1 MEVIINQKTFRLQHH
16 TISEALQVY
25 GITQTKGIA
34 IAINNTVI
42 PKAEWCAI
50 TLQEN
55 DQITI
60 ITAAQ
65 GG

>member
-1 MEVIINQKTFRLQHH
+1 MEVIINQKTFHLN
-16 TISEALQVY
+16 SNSLMEALQVY
-25 GITQTKGIA
+25 GLTLKKGIA
-34 IAINNTVI
+34 IAVNDRVI
-42 PKAEWCAI
+42 PKSSWESHQ
-50 TLQEN
+50 LLSS